1 MSSLPMPKK
10 HENIS
15 GFTLVELLVVIVIIG
30 ILAGITFTGANF
42 LLDAKDV
49 KQAKSELEGLRLA
62 LDQYESEN
70 GEFPETEFANDP
82 DDEAQEGQILL
93 LSLLGAID
101 KQGNMLSEEDRRKN
115 FLPSDIYT
123 FGSKIIS
130 DDYEIVFQ
138 EMSQSQ
144 VSFID
149 SDNARISEP
158 VCIIDPWSNAYIY
171 EYPRRDGHG
180 GYLLYSKGPD
190 GRSSE
195 FTSELTNTPEKD
207 EIDKDNIPEGLDG

>member
-1 MSSLPMPKK
+1 MPKK

-82 DDEAQEGQILL
+82 DDEAQRGQIFA
-93 LSLLGAID
+93 SL
-101 KQGNMLSEEDRRKN
+101 
-115 FLPSDIYT
+115 
-123 FGSKIIS
+123 
-130 DDYEIVFQ
+130 
-138 EMSQSQ
+138 
-144 VSFID
+144 
-149 SDNARISEP
+149 
-158 VCIIDPWSNAYIY
+158 
-171 EYPRRDGHG
+171 
-180 GYLLYSKGPD
+180 
-190 GRSSE
+190 
-195 FTSELTNTPEKD
+195 FTWCN
-207 EIDKDNIPEGLDG
+207 